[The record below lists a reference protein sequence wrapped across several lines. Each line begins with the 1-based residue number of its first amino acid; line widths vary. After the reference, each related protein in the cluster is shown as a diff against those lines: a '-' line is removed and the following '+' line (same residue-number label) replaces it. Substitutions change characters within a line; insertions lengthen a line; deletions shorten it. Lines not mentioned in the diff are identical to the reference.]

1 VGTSSGP
8 GNVAQTGYSL
18 SNIGNPTLTAERSV
32 EYEGGVDLA
41 FFAQRLTV
49 DLSGYSKTTFNAL
62 YAQPL
67 GFDLNDL
74 SYEENLGTVRNTGME
89 ASVTGVVVQT
99 PMVHWTVTLNT
110 SVNTNKLVSLAPGAL
125 KQEVTYEQQSTQ
137 FFAPGYPLYGYWGS
151 RETYADANHDGIIEA
166 NEVAIDTTLTYMG
179 PSLPPWQTSIQTY
192 VGLWRDALTV
202 GALFDYEGG
211 FRVLNEAAYF
221 AYEND
226 YTTDLQAQNDPTS
239 PLYTQARLLAAQLTG
254 GTPSGFFEPGD
265 FVRFRELSLTYN
277 LPRRWL
283 RAVRVTRLGLT
294 GAVRNLALWTRVSG
308 LDPEVSNPSGTAGQ
322 LTPGSNTFAG
332 SNDIRSSGF
341 GAIPLTRTWTVRV
354 NVGL

>member
-1 VGTSSGP
+1 
-8 GNVAQTGYSL
+8 
-18 SNIGNPTLTAERSV
+18 
-32 EYEGGVDLA
+32 
-41 FFAQRLTV
+41 V

-125 KQEVTYEQQSTQ
+125 KQQAGYESANTQ
-137 FFAPGYPLYGYWGS
+137 FFAPGYSLYGYWGN

-166 NEVAIDTTLTYMG
+166 NEVTADTGLTYMG

-192 VGLWRDALTV
+192 LGLWRDALTV

-211 FRVLNEAAYF
+211 FRVYNEAAYL
-221 AYEND
+221 AYRNVGASE
-226 YTTDLQAQNDPTS
+226 LQEANDPTA
-239 PLYTQARLLAAQLTG
+239 PLWMQARLQAIALPIDG
-254 GTPSGFFEPGD
+254 VPSGFFEPGD

-283 RAVRVTRLGLT
+283 RAIRVTRLGLT
-294 GAVRNLALWTRVSG
+294 GAVRNLALWTRYSG
-308 LDPEVSNPSGTAGQ
+308 LDPEVSDPGGGAGQ
-322 LTPGSNTFAG
+322 LTPGSNAIAVA
-332 SNDIRSSGF
+332 NDIRSSGF